1 MISQG
6 FTGTTMH
13 LQVFLHK
20 CLCELQITKEMEAVG
35 LEFRKSCFSVLLK
48 LIAVN
53 IKGNF
58 ITDSRG
64 IRVCFFAD
72 YLQTAQVAWSN
83 RSIYLSSATGGSG
96 QSLSF
101 LLLLYFCF
109 PVVTD
114 YEHLHIWV
122 PVNDWKWICR
132 KWNCHIS
139 IWIRKWNIT
148 FCPFYELDI
157 GPGAPVVHLS
167 PEALHPIQNIAL
179 LSKKIFSFCIKK
191 GNFIRPKCFV
201 LPCIAV
207 HCLQLIGF
215 LWMTAACTFPHL
227 E

>member
-1 MISQG
+1 
-6 FTGTTMH
+6 MH

-35 LEFRKSCFSVLLK
+35 LEFRKSCFSVLFK

-64 IRVCFFAD
+64 ITVCFFTD

-114 YEHLHIWV
+114 YEHLHILV
-122 PVNDWKWICR
+122 PVND
-132 KWNCHIS
+132 
-139 IWIRKWNIT
+139 
-148 FCPFYELDI
+148 
-157 GPGAPVVHLS
+157 
-167 PEALHPIQNIAL
+167 
-179 LSKKIFSFCIKK
+179 
-191 GNFIRPKCFV
+191 
-201 LPCIAV
+201 
-207 HCLQLIGF
+207 
-215 LWMTAACTFPHL
+215 
-227 E
+227 